1 MKKIKQIFTTKRL
14 YLAIIAIILL
24 FIAGFYFEFIWVI
37 SKIAL
42 LSLGLLLFMDIY
54 LLFFTKDKILISR
67 ELPNKFSNGDDN
79 IIEIHVKNQYRFP
92 VSLKII
98 DEIPV
103 QFQIRDFQIS
113 TLLKAGEEKH
123 MQYTLK
129 PLQRGEYEFGKVK
142 AYTTS
147 YLKLICRRFTNVQEK
162 VTVPVYP
169 CFLRMHQYRLLAFT
183 NRLTEV
189 GVTKVRKIGH
199 HTEFEQ
205 IRNYVKGDEFRTIN
219 WKATA
224 RRAKLMVNQYMDE
237 RSQQIYNIIDMGRTM
252 KMPFE
257 GMTLLDY
264 AINASLIISDTVLY
278 KYDKSGLITYNTT
291 INTFLPA
298 ERKNN
303 TMSQIMEA
311 LYNQTTAFDESSFDL
326 LYTKIKRSISH
337 RSLLVL
343 YTNFE
348 SLTSLRRHLPYL
360 IKLASVHLVLVVI
373 FKNTEI
379 KKLTSVHATKIEDI
393 YIQTIAEKFMYE
405 KKLIAKELQAYGI
418 QSILTEPGDLT
429 IQLINKYLTMKSRGI
444 L

>member
-1 MKKIKQIFTTKRL
+1 MKKIKQIFTTRRL
-14 YLAIIAIILL
+14 YLAIIAVILL
-24 FIAGFYFEFIWVI
+24 FTAGFYYEFIWVI
-37 SKIAL
+37 AKIAL
-42 LSLGLLLFMDIY
+42 LMLGLLLFMDFY
-54 LLFFTKDKILISR
+54 LLFFTRDKVLISR

-79 IIEIHVKNQYRFP
+79 IIVIYVKNQYKFP
-92 VSLKII
+92 VNLLII
-98 DEIPV
+98 DEIPF
-103 QFQIRDFQIS
+103 QFQIRDFNINVY
-113 TLLKAGEEKH
+113 LKAGEEKRV
-123 MQYTLK
+123 QYTLK
-129 PLQRGEYEFGKVK
+129 PLRRGVYKFGKVK
-142 AYTTS
+142 AYPTS
-147 YLKLICRRFTNVQEK
+147 YLNLISRQFTNALEEVQ
-162 VTVPVYP
+162 VPVYP

-189 GVTKVRKIGH
+189 GVTKVRKTGH

-205 IRNYVKGDEFRTIN
+205 IRDYVKGDEFRTIN

-237 RSQQIYNIIDMGRTM
+237 RSQQVYNIIDMGRTM

-278 KYDKSGLITYNTT
+278 KYDKAGLITYNTS
-291 INTFLPA
+291 INTFSRA

-303 TMSQIMEA
+303 TMNQIMES
-311 LYNQTTAFDESSFDL
+311 LYKQETRFDESSFDL
-326 LYTKIKRSISH
+326 LYATIKRDISC
-337 RSLLVL
+337 RSLLIL

-379 KKLTSVHATKIEDI
+379 QKLTNMHAKKIEDI

-418 QSILTEPGDLT
+418 QSILTEPGGLT
-429 IQLINKYLTMKSRGI
+429 IHLINKYLTMKGRGV